1 MTCPHCGAEV
11 PEDDTF
17 CNSCGQRF
25 RGHTAVN
32 AQPVQGDVSVT
43 IPVTY
48 AGFWLRLVAFII
60 DLALLFIPLM
70 LLIGILAQAMGVT
83 DKLQHIQP
91 GQTPQALIALLGSKF
106 VIGMLVTLILG
117 IGLYFSL
124 CECSPWRATLGKR
137 MLGLFVVDL
146 AGNRISFGRA
156 SARFFAGKLVVFALP
171 GLGLLY
177 FVTAS
182 AMAGLSARKQAL
194 YDMATGCLVMRKL

>member
-1 MTCPHCGAEV
+1 MTCPHCSAEV
-11 PEDDTF
+11 PEGDTF
-17 CNSCGQRF
+17 CNACGQRF
-25 RGHTAVN
+25 RGHAAAN
-32 AQPVQGDVSVT
+32 AQTVQNDGSVT

-70 LLIGILAQAMGVT
+70 LIIGILAQAMGVT
-83 DKLQHIQP
+83 DKLQKIQP
-91 GQTPQALIALLGSKF
+91 GQTPEALIALLGSKF

-137 MLGLFVVDL
+137 MLGLFVLDL

-194 YDMATGCLVMRKL
+194 YDMATGCLILRKL